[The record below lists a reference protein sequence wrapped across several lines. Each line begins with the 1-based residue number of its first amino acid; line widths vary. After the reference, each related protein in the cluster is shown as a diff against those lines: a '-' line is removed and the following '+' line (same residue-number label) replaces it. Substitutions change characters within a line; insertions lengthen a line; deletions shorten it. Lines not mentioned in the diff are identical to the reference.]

1 MAMVKVPKGQRFIKR
16 GEKMNNLFLI
26 VQGKVRQISE
36 SNSASLEN
44 GNLIGII
51 ECKDGIFLND
61 YIAEEESILFP
72 FSYEKL
78 DDFQTI
84 FTAQPK
90 YAVAFLQA
98 AIRQT
103 VVLLE
108 RYENLY
114 KFTKEFYLFVM
125 EAYREYS
132 NLCNTCNVQERLI
145 HRLDTLESMKPDQIL
160 DLWEVRYFQGLYS
173 LPAEELARFYGNQ
186 YTLII
191 GEIARAAT
199 AMTSALQLMDQM
211 REYMKCNQEILLG
224 ERKNDLFGL
233 YVDLAVN
240 AAEHNLETQGIQK
253 RLEEMK
259 SYITKINLYGDE
271 IVAARFL
278 EYEQLD
284 LEAIRQKALLEEKE
298 ASDSTEDY
306 EADED
311 EADCLANIL
320 EYASYTEAEIEKI
333 RAVITIYRDM
343 EDNAETEDAARR
355 LRKEITTIFY
365 DTYKRVFRNSLDD
378 QAISPIIQMFL
389 CFGFMDVQV
398 LGEENANDLY
408 DMTSRLFQCRSEHV
422 YTIYDWLLA
431 IYRGMQEPCRNEFDL
446 DYYGSLNEQKRM
458 GRITEAQMDSLR
470 NDNWEK
476 VVFEIENMFMSTNR
490 TTYGRIMTYCPVLNK
505 KDVVGNMERMLVTV
519 HKLEEAMNMI
529 RKIDYSLFYHEVIFS
544 DSDHG
549 VNREYLQKEIFPD
562 IILMP
567 NIGIRAMMWQETAGM
582 KRDTS
587 ARFAFPIFT
596 ACSINDMMIETC
608 ARYRWEMCRK
618 IQGMRWNDIT
628 ERSLTS
634 EYCDYVQFFRK
645 NIDLSMDAKEK
656 IKTALSRA
664 KNNYREVFVQDYLNW
679 IKYES
684 NGNFRLN
691 RVARDIIFR
700 YCPFSKSIREM
711 LAENPA
717 YQEIFGRFRIQSAR
731 SQKHAKS
738 FTDKYLKNGGELTV
752 ELQENL
758 EFYNM

>member
-26 VQGKVRQISE
+26 VQGKVCQISE
-36 SNSASLEN
+36 CNSAVLEN

-61 YIAEEESILFP
+61 YIAEEESVLFP

-78 DDFQTI
+78 DDFKTI

-98 AIRQT
+98 AIRQA
-103 VVLLE
+103 VALLE
-108 RYENLY
+108 RYEELY
-114 KFTKEFYLFVM
+114 KSTRGFYLFVM
-125 EAYREYS
+125 DAYHEYPE
-132 NLCNTCNVQERLI
+132 LCSTCNMQERLTR
-145 HRLDTLESMKPDQIL
+145 RLDTLESMKPERIL
-160 DLWEVRYFQGLYS
+160 DLWEVRYFQELYN
-173 LPAEELARFYGNQ
+173 LPAEELDKFYGNQ
-186 YTLII
+186 HTLII

-199 AMTSALQLMDQM
+199 AMTAALRLMDQM
-211 REYMKCNQEILLG
+211 REYMKCNQEILLCEG
-224 ERKNDLFGL
+224 RNDLFGL
-233 YVDLAVN
+233 YVDLAIS
-240 AAEHNLETQGIQK
+240 AAEHDLELQVIQ
-253 RLEEMK
+253 E
-259 SYITKINLYGDE
+259 KIDE
-271 IVAARFL
+271 IKIFIIKMKLYDEELIRERFH
-278 EYEQLD
+278 EYDQID
-284 LEAIRQKALLEEKE
+284 LEAIRQKMIQERKE
-298 ASDSTEDY
+298 VSDES
-306 EADED
+306 DED
-311 EADCLANIL
+311 EADCLEHIL
-320 EYASYTEAEIEKI
+320 EYASYTEEEIGKVREI
-333 RAVITIYRDM
+333 IETYRDM
-343 EDNAETEDAARR
+343 EDNTETEDAARR
-355 LRKEITTIFY
+355 LRKEITKIFY
-365 DTYKRVFRNSLDD
+365 DTYKKAFRKSLEDS
-378 QAISPIIQMFL
+378 AISPIIQMFL
-389 CFGFMDVQV
+389 YFGFMDVQV
-398 LGEENANDLY
+398 AGEENANDLY
-408 DMTSRLFQCRSEHV
+408 DLTSRLFQCKSEHV
-422 YTIYDWLLA
+422 YTMYDWLKA
-431 IYRGMQEPCRNEFDL
+431 IYEGKQEPCRNEFDL
-446 DYYGSLNEQKRM
+446 DYYGNLSEQKRM
-458 GRITEAQMDSLR
+458 GYITEEELENLR
-470 NDNWEK
+470 NDNWQK
-476 VVFEIENMFMSTNR
+476 VVFEIDNMFTSNNR
-490 TTYGRIMTYCPVLNK
+490 ATYGRITTFCPILNK
-505 KDVVGNMERMLVTV
+505 KDVVSNVERMLVTV
-519 HKLEEAMNMI
+519 HKLEDAMNAI

-544 DSDHG
+544 DTVHG
-549 VNREYLQKEIFPD
+549 VNREFLQKEIFPD

-567 NIGIRAMMWQETAGM
+567 NVGIRAMMWQETAGV

-587 ARFAFPIFT
+587 ARFVFPIFT
-596 ACSINDMMIETC
+596 ACSIENLMIETC
-608 ARYRWEMCRK
+608 GRYRWEMCRK

-645 NIDLSMDAKEK
+645 SNDLSMDAKEK

-731 SQKHAKS
+731 NQKHAKN